1 MGRYFKVATYPA
13 TVLPVTSGKARVRLF
28 ASRAGP
34 VCIAAGMLLYG
45 SSLQVFASTPVRPI
59 GGRTQISV
67 PEGPY
72 GSGQVA
78 LLQLPQGRILVSW
91 SQRRPT
97 LDETLASGIWA
108 RVLDTNL
115 GALGGPFLVNR
126 DVPPNGMWS
135 DIYPAAARIQDG
147 FVVTWQNN
155 YRDGSYMGVFA
166 QRFDANAEHVGTE
179 FKVNTITYGHQ
190 GAPSAA
196 STVDGG
202 FVVVWD
208 NLDFNGGSSD
218 IALQRFDPAGL
229 PVGPESIAPSNPAV
243 PPILRLGCAVASRDE
258 HIAVAW
264 GETNLEDVGG
274 ADSDDVYARV
284 LAPQATDAV
293 RVNASTSG
301 AQILGDVAVQSD
313 GTFIVTWRDRFGT
326 EWGDAFARI
335 FTPDGVAASPAV
347 RINAD
352 GTQVLNPPKIASSGE
367 FPVAVAFHTSVNGG
381 ERVAIRAVLI
391 SSEAALIGGEIPVA
405 EVTPGP
411 ECGPDGCVVVADV
424 DDPDV
429 EFLDG
434 KSFVVAWDEK
444 EQSSPAIV
452 YAKKYEIGF
461 LSPTCGDANESG
473 FYEATDALRALH
485 AALGL
490 AQCLMCLCDVDG
502 SGTIVASDALVLLQT
517 AVGTGPTLSCAAC
530 PP

>member
-1 MGRYFKVATYPA
+1 
-13 TVLPVTSGKARVRLF
+13 
-28 ASRAGP
+28 
-34 VCIAAGMLLYG
+34 
-45 SSLQVFASTPVRPI
+45 
-59 GGRTQISV
+59 
-67 PEGPY
+67 
-72 GSGQVA
+72 
-78 LLQLPQGRILVSW
+78 LPQGRILVSW
-91 SQRRPT
+91 GQRRPT

-115 GALGGPFLVNR
+115 GALGDEFLVNR

-135 DIYPAAARIQDG
+135 DVYPAATRTHDG

-166 QRFDANAEHVGTE
+166 QRFDASARHAGVE
-179 FKVNTITYGHQ
+179 FQVNTITYGHQ

-202 FVVVWD
+202 FLVVWD
-208 NLDFNGGSSD
+208 NLDFNGGTSD

-229 PVGPESIAPSNPAV
+229 PVGPESIAPSKPAV

-326 EWGDAFARI
+326 QWGDAFARI

-352 GTQVLNPPKIASSGE
+352 GTQVLDQPKIASSGE
-367 FPVAVAFHTSVNGG
+367 FPVAIAFHSSVNGG
-381 ERVAIRAVLI
+381 ERVAIRAVLV
-391 SSEAALIGGEIPVA
+391 SSQAALIGGEIPVA

-452 YAKKYEIGF
+452 YAKTYEIGF
-461 LSPTCGDANESG
+461 LTPTCGDANESG

-490 AQCLMCLCDVDG
+490 AQCEMCLCDVDG
-502 SGTIVASDALVLLQT
+502 SAGIAATDALGLLQT
-517 AVGTGPTLSCAAC
+517 AVGAGPALSCPAC